1 MKPLSYQIKRT
12 SRASRTRIVVTAE
25 KIEVIAPP
33 DVSDDVLHK
42 FVKEKWPWITATMQ
56 RLKARKVHSQS
67 LAPKTYH
74 HGAPVPYRGKTYP
87 LSLAPTRLKRIKIEH
102 TDVFK
107 AHIPHTQWETVNS
120 EEIRSAIIR
129 WMKHNVKITVEQLVL
144 QHGPKHQLFPKS
156 ITIKSQRSRWGSCGI
171 HNDITINW
179 LLALAPLEILE
190 YVVVHEL
197 CHIKE
202 KNHSKH
208 FWSLVAQHLPN
219 YRCAQLWLKQHGQ
232 VLMLGL

>member
-1 MKPLSYQIKRT
+1 MEPLPYQIKRT
-12 SRASRTRIVVTAE
+12 LRASRTRIVVTAE

-33 DVSDDVLHK
+33 DVSDEALHQ
-42 FVKEKWPWITATMQ
+42 FVKEKWHWITATMQ
-56 RLKARKVHSQS
+56 RLKARKAHIQS
-67 LAPKTYH
+67 LAPETYH
-74 HGAPVPYRGKTYP
+74 HGAPVPYQGKTYP
-87 LSLAPTRLKRIKIEH
+87 LSLAPTKLKSIKIEY

-120 EEIRSAIIR
+120 EEIRSAIIG
-129 WMKHNVKITVEQLVL
+129 WMKQNVKITVEQLVL
-144 QHGPKHQLFPKS
+144 QHGPKHRLFPKS

-219 YRCAQLWLKQHGQ
+219 YRSARLWLKQHGQ